1 MPRQRTHLTRMR
13 EAREEGYPA
22 FLLQTNIA
30 CHAKSGVIRR
40 VLNSLVILCIC
51 LYLLRGWK
59 VEISNEVPIGLCRGL
74 IWVHSLGPSQNSK
87 NQDRAE
93 LGSIITFPPGL
104 QTNQPSS
111 VLLLQ
116 GSRAVP

>member
-1 MPRQRTHLTRMR
+1 MHMFIST
-13 EAREEGYPA
+13 E
-22 FLLQTNIA
+22 
-30 CHAKSGVIRR
+30 K
-40 VLNSLVILCIC
+40 
-51 LYLLRGWK
+51 GWK

-74 IWVHSLGPSQNSK
+74 IWVHSLGPSHSR
-87 NQDRAE
+87 DRAE

-116 GSRAVP
+116 GSRGLSHDNLSMRPVYHHLTTARTAAHQAHTKQITDKNSMSAYKLMISQK